1 MNVELVVRKPIYST
15 DLAVG
20 GKWDVKDVIGRT
32 VERVLSI
39 MKRPRCQKKGALFTN
54 DMVTENLSP
63 TSFPNYVT
71 AKTLS
76 SPIFLTT

>member
-1 MNVELVVRKPIYST
+1 MNIELVVRKPIYST

-39 MKRPRCQKKGALFTN
+39 MKRPRRQKQKGASFTN

-63 TSFPNYVT
+63 TSFPN
-71 AKTLS
+71 
-76 SPIFLTT
+76 